1 MGTKGRGIVLGAVL
15 ALSSVYAAAQSTLTG
30 VVTRPV
36 GEGIEVQILG
46 DNLPKPKEIRVN
58 GNKSYILEF
67 DAKLIGKAQRRN
79 VRDGGLSYWNVVWYS
94 ARPPKVRVLLQMKA
108 DAQPVLTS
116 NERGWTVGINI
127 PAFPAFASLDNNI
140 VMPALQSATQILEG
154 KAPSVPVKTLM
165 VTTEPIPLGTTVPP
179 LKSAA
184 QILGE
189 IVKPK
194 TVDPGA
200 SKGTAATTTVGN
212 IRTQKSAATSSSKV
226 PPASA
231 LVEFALAGLDQTTK
245 AAVTLAATEPK
256 VAVRPKMATVTL
268 DFVNAEVSQ
277 ILKALALQANVNI
290 VTSPDVKGAL
300 TVTLDKV
307 SVEEALDFVT
317 TMTGFRYGRV
327 GNTYMVT
334 SAGKFAEA
342 MRLIN
347 KGVDEVYETRVVPIF
362 SGAGT
367 SIKASILRSV
377 PPETQDGT
385 YEIVLPSEETKV
397 EKKATV
403 GGAAGADGAKQ
414 GGSGDSTTVES
425 KATSDAVDAYV
436 VLIGSAT
443 RLATVERIVNK
454 LDGQLCLAMG
464 ITVPK
469 TSALMRATYQVR
481 GGSATDL
488 MKSIAGDKTR
498 VGNVEISATPAAS
511 TSGQAIVL
519 VGREN
524 EVGSVIQTLTQLDSN
539 EEANAEFVSYEVK
552 YVDPRS
558 LRESLISAVPGLRAS
573 VAPAPSGNP
582 RVYKEG
588 TAKTQGSETVKATG
602 GASEQTQSGNGAAEV
617 SVKGDKST
625 NAAEGLGQPFSD
637 YEKVTVPM
645 RLILSGSAEMIDR
658 ANSFLALVDVAPRQI
673 ALELRVMEMSRE
685 DALKLGIDWS
695 LLTGGTVQAFRV
707 NQGLGG
713 TPSPPG
719 VSGATL
725 GFKGGG
731 SADVTTMLDE
741 IADKRN
747 LIARPNLLAIDGR
760 ESEIFVG
767 DVVRYIESIVTSQ
780 NGTTVTTGEV
790 PVGVRLAV
798 FPRVGGSGS
807 ITMDLRPVVSSLKGY
822 TPVPGGG
829 QLPQT
834 SVRIAQSTVNI
845 QSGETIALGG
855 LIHEED
861 RKTRS
866 GIPFLKDVPI
876 IGMLFSRTDN
886 RRVRTEVVMFLTA
899 RIVEPRDRKAAAD
912 PRESEKN
919 IKPEKSGGG

>member
-1 MGTKGRGIVLGAVL
+1 
-15 ALSSVYAAAQSTLTG
+15 
-30 VVTRPV
+30 
-36 GEGIEVQILG
+36 
-46 DNLPKPKEIRVN
+46 
-58 GNKSYILEF
+58 
-67 DAKLIGKAQRRN
+67 
-79 VRDGGLSYWNVVWYS
+79 
-94 ARPPKVRVLLQMKA
+94 
-108 DAQPVLTS
+108 
-116 NERGWTVGINI
+116 
-127 PAFPAFASLDNNI
+127 
-140 VMPALQSATQILEG
+140 
-154 KAPSVPVKTLM
+154 
-165 VTTEPIPLGTTVPP
+165 
-179 LKSAA
+179 
-184 QILGE
+184 
-189 IVKPK
+189 
-194 TVDPGA
+194 
-200 SKGTAATTTVGN
+200 
-212 IRTQKSAATSSSKV
+212 
-226 PPASA
+226 
-231 LVEFALAGLDQTTK
+231 
-245 AAVTLAATEPK
+245 
-256 VAVRPKMATVTL
+256 
-268 DFVNAEVSQ
+268 
-277 ILKALALQANVNI
+277 
-290 VTSPDVKGAL
+290 
-300 TVTLDKV
+300 
-307 SVEEALDFVT
+307 
-317 TMTGFRYGRV
+317 
-327 GNTYMVT
+327 
-334 SAGKFAEA
+334 
-342 MRLIN
+342 
-347 KGVDEVYETRVVPIF
+347 
-362 SGAGT
+362 
-367 SIKASILRSV
+367 
-377 PPETQDGT
+377 
-385 YEIVLPSEETKV
+385 
-397 EKKATV
+397 
-403 GGAAGADGAKQ
+403 
-414 GGSGDSTTVES
+414 
-425 KATSDAVDAYV
+425 
-436 VLIGSAT
+436 
-443 RLATVERIVNK
+443 
-454 LDGQLCLAMG
+454 
-464 ITVPK
+464 
-469 TSALMRATYQVR
+469 
-481 GGSATDL
+481 
-488 MKSIAGDKTR
+488 
-498 VGNVEISATPAAS
+498 
-511 TSGQAIVL
+511 
-519 VGREN
+519 
-524 EVGSVIQTLTQLDSN
+524 
-539 EEANAEFVSYEVK
+539 
-552 YVDPRS
+552 
-558 LRESLISAVPGLRAS
+558 
-573 VAPAPSGNP
+573 
-582 RVYKEG
+582 
-588 TAKTQGSETVKATG
+588 
-602 GASEQTQSGNGAAEV
+602 
-617 SVKGDKST
+617 
-625 NAAEGLGQPFSD
+625 
-637 YEKVTVPM
+637 M

-713 TPSPPG
+713 TPSTPG